1 MLYTVCSSSSSSL
14 VSNPIITLVRLAAN
28 RYVAVAAAAA
38 AAADAELTPVR
49 HLTHISARRAWDS
62 RVVGDDA

>member
-38 AAADAELTPVR
+38 DAELTPVR